1 MTNDIKKSFWL
12 LFLKITYYIHN
23 KNKCRV
29 FYVKNNLFIWNE
41 IRQYK
46 DFVPHY
52 LLHSIMT
59 NPILLNIKVHIESP
73 ERLIKMQKS
82 HRNIDRKNRM
92 SIQSCWHTALVHS
105 VILFKISW
113 NLRWMIF
120 FQFSTILCFYYVRH
134 LITFASS
141 VNSSDMVCDVST
153 LNIGYIS
160 DVCFCT

>member
-1 MTNDIKKSFWL
+1 MVIFEINL
-12 LFLKITYYIHN
+12 LCSQQKQ
-23 KNKCRV
+23 NKCRV
-29 FYVKNNLFIWNE
+29 FYVKNHLFIWNE

-92 SIQSCWHTALVHS
+92 SIQSYWHTAIVHS
-105 VILFKISW
+105 VSLSKISW

-120 FQFSTILCFYYVRH
+120 FSI
-134 LITFASS
+134 
-141 VNSSDMVCDVST
+141 
-153 LNIGYIS
+153 LNIPLLLLCSSFDTFLKVFIRP
-160 DVCFCT
+160 VLLIHQTWFVMFQR